1 MARLLVTFYGEG
13 LDWDDYLRNSG
24 LTLTEDAWIQYEDDR
39 WWEADAEEWWEAAWR
54 ASVEC

>member
-1 MARLLVTFYGEG
+1 M
-13 LDWDDYLRNSG
+13 
-24 LTLTEDAWIQYEDDR
+24 TLTEDAWIQYEDDR